1 MLQRIQTIYIILFC
15 AVIFTASFL
24 PFASIVLENQT
35 TYDFYPTGWESQSS
49 LEEFKVYPFYSGYLV
64 AVAFGILMLVNFK
77 KRPKQLRYGVVSYFF
92 VLITLV
98 YMFLEVS
105 SSEEILLGRDN
116 NSLQSINYTLS
127 MYLLVACLPIIFL
140 ANRAI
145 KKDQKL
151 VSSLDR
157 LR

>member
-1 MLQRIQTIYIILFC
+1 MLQRIQTIYIIFFC
-15 AVIFTASFL
+15 AGMFTASFL
-24 PFASIVLENQT
+24 PFASIVLENKT

-49 LEEFKVYPFYSGYLV
+49 LEGFKVYPFYSGYLV

-77 KRPKQLRYGVVSYFF
+77 KRQKQLRYGVISYFF

-105 SSEEILLGRDN
+105 SSEEILLGREN
-116 NSLQSINYTLS
+116 SSLQSINYSLS

-145 KKDQKL
+145 KKDQNL

>member
-15 AVIFTASFL
+15 AGMFTASFL
-24 PFASIVLENQT
+24 PFASIVLENKT

-49 LEEFKVYPFYSGYLV
+49 LEGFKVYPFYSGYLV

-77 KRPKQLRYGVVSYFF
+77 KRQKQLRYGVISYFF

-105 SSEEILLGRDN
+105 NSEEILLGREN
-116 NSLQSINYTLS
+116 SSLQSINYSLS

-145 KKDQKL
+145 KKDQNL
-151 VSSLDR
+151 VSSMDR

>member
-15 AVIFTASFL
+15 AGMFTASFL
-24 PFASIVLENQT
+24 PFASIVFENKT

-49 LEEFKVYPFYSGYLV
+49 LEGFKVYPFYSGYLV

-77 KRPKQLRYGVVSYFF
+77 NRQKQLRYGVISYFF

-105 SSEEILLGRDN
+105 SSEEILLGREN
-116 NSLQSINYTLS
+116 SSLQSINYSLS

-145 KKDQKL
+145 KKDQNL

>member
-1 MLQRIQTIYIILFC
+1 MLQRIQTVYIILFC
-15 AVIFTASFL
+15 AVLFTASFL
-24 PFASIVLENQT
+24 PFASIVLEDQS
-35 TYDFYPTGWESQSS
+35 TYNFYPTGWDSQSS
-49 LEEFKVYPFYSGYLV
+49 LEGFKVYPFYSGYLV

-77 KRPKQLRYGVVSYFF
+77 KRKKQLRYGMLSYFF

-105 SSEEILLGRDN
+105 SVEEFLLVSEN
-116 NSLQSINYTLS
+116 NSLKSISYTFS
-127 MYLLVACLPIIFL
+127 MYLLVASLPIIFL

-145 KKDQKL
+145 KKDEKL

>member
-1 MLQRIQTIYIILFC
+1 ML
-15 AVIFTASFL
+15 
-24 PFASIVLENQT
+24 
-35 TYDFYPTGWESQSS
+35 
-49 LEEFKVYPFYSGYLV
+49 
-64 AVAFGILMLVNFK
+64 
-77 KRPKQLRYGVVSYFF
+77 SYFF

-105 SSEEILLGRDN
+105 SAEEFLLGN
-116 NSLQSINYTLS
+116 ENSSLQTINYTFS
-127 MYLLVACLPIIFL
+127 MYLLVASLPIIFL

-145 KKDQKL
+145 KKDEKL

>member
-1 MLQRIQTIYIILFC
+1 M
-15 AVIFTASFL
+15 V
-24 PFASIVLENQT
+24 
-35 TYDFYPTGWESQSS
+35 
-49 LEEFKVYPFYSGYLV
+49 
-64 AVAFGILMLVNFK
+64 VNFK
-77 KRPKQLRYGVVSYFF
+77 KRQKQLRYGMLSYFF

-105 SSEEILLGRDN
+105 SAEEFLLDNEN
-116 NSLQSINYTLS
+116 NSLQLINYTYS
-127 MYLLVACLPIIFL
+127 MYLLVASLPIIFL

-145 KKDQKL
+145 KKDEKL

>member
-77 KRPKQLRYGVVSYFF
+77 KRQKQLRYGMISYFF
-92 VLITLV
+92 ILITLV

>member
-1 MLQRIQTIYIILFC
+1 MLQRIQTIYIIFFC
-15 AVIFTASFL
+15 AGMFTASFL
-24 PFASIVLENQT
+24 PFASIVLENKI

-49 LEEFKVYPFYSGYLV
+49 LEGFKVYPFYSGYLV

-77 KRPKQLRYGVVSYFF
+77 KRQKQLRYGVISYFF

-105 SSEEILLGRDN
+105 SSEEILLGREN
-116 NSLQSINYTLS
+116 SSLQSINYSLS

-145 KKDQKL
+145 KKDQNL

>member
-15 AVIFTASFL
+15 AILFIASFL
-24 PFASIVLENQT
+24 PFASIVLDNQT
-35 TYDFYPTGWESQSS
+35 SFELYPTGWESQSS
-49 LEEFKVYPFYSGYLV
+49 LEGLKVYPFYSGYLV

-77 KRPKQLRYGVVSYFF
+77 KRQKQLRYGILSYFF

-105 SSEEILLGRDN
+105 SAEEFLLGNEN
-116 NSLQSINYTLS
+116 NSLQSINYTFS
-127 MYLLVACLPIIFL
+127 MYLLVGSLPIIFL

-145 KKDQKL
+145 KKDEKL
-151 VSSLDR
+151 VTSLDR

>member
-1 MLQRIQTIYIILFC
+1 MLQRIQTVYIILFC
-15 AVIFTASFL
+15 AVLFTASFS
-24 PFASIVLENQT
+24 PFASIVLEDQS
-35 TYDFYPTGWESQSS
+35 TYNFYPTGWDSQSS
-49 LEEFKVYPFYSGYLV
+49 LEGFKVYPFYSGYLV

-77 KRPKQLRYGVVSYFF
+77 KRKKQLRYGMLSYFF

-105 SSEEILLGRDN
+105 SVEEFLLVSEN
-116 NSLQSINYTLS
+116 NSLKSISYSFS
-127 MYLLVACLPIIFL
+127 MYLLVASLPIIFL

-145 KKDQKL
+145 KKDEKL

>member
-1 MLQRIQTIYIILFC
+1 
-15 AVIFTASFL
+15 
-24 PFASIVLENQT
+24 
-35 TYDFYPTGWESQSS
+35 
-49 LEEFKVYPFYSGYLV
+49 
-64 AVAFGILMLVNFK
+64 MLVNFK
-77 KRPKQLRYGVVSYFF
+77 KRQKQLRYGILSYFF

-105 SSEEILLGRDN
+105 SAEEFLLDNEN
-116 NSLQSINYTLS
+116 NSLQSINYTFS
-127 MYLLVACLPIIFL
+127 MYLLVASLPIIFL

-145 KKDQKL
+145 KKDEKL

>member
-15 AVIFTASFL
+15 AGMFTASFL
-24 PFASIVLENQT
+24 PFASIVLENKT

-49 LEEFKVYPFYSGYLV
+49 LEGFKVYPFYSGYLV

-77 KRPKQLRYGVVSYFF
+77 KRQKQLRYGVISYFF

-105 SSEEILLGRDN
+105 SSEEILLGREN
-116 NSLQSINYTLS
+116 SSLQSINYSLS

-145 KKDQKL
+145 KKDQNL

>member
-15 AVIFTASFL
+15 AVMFTASFL

-77 KRPKQLRYGVVSYFF
+77 KRQKQLRYGVISYFF

>member
-15 AVIFTASFL
+15 AVLFAASFL
-24 PFASIVLENQT
+24 PFASIVLENQS
-35 TYDFYPTGWESQSS
+35 TYNFFPIGWQSQSS
-49 LEEFKVYPFYSGYLV
+49 LEGFKVYPFYSGYLV
-64 AVAFGILMLVNFK
+64 GVAFGILMLVNFR
-77 KRPKQLRYGVVSYFF
+77 KRQKQLRYGMLSYFF
-92 VLITLV
+92 VLITLI

-105 SSEEILLGRDN
+105 SAEEFLLGN
-116 NSLQSINYTLS
+116 ENISLQSNYSYS
-127 MYLLVACLPIIFL
+127 MYLLVGCLPIIFL

-145 KKDQKL
+145 KKDEKL

>member
-15 AVIFTASFL
+15 AGIFTASFL
-24 PFASIVLENQT
+24 PFASIVLENKT

-49 LEEFKVYPFYSGYLV
+49 LEGFKVYPFYSGYLV

-77 KRPKQLRYGVVSYFF
+77 KRQKQLRYGVISYFF

-105 SSEEILLGRDN
+105 SSEEILLGREN
-116 NSLQSINYTLS
+116 SSLQSINYSLS

-145 KKDQKL
+145 KKDQNL

>member
-15 AVIFTASFL
+15 AILFIASFL
-24 PFASIVLENQT
+24 PFASIVLDNQT
-35 TYDFYPTGWESQSS
+35 SFELYSTGWESQSS
-49 LEEFKVYPFYSGYLV
+49 LEGLKVYPFYSGYLV

-77 KRPKQLRYGVVSYFF
+77 KRQKQLRYGTLSYFF
-92 VLITLV
+92 VLITIV

-105 SSEEILLGRDN
+105 STQEILLSDVS
-116 NSLQSINYTLS
+116 NSLQSINYSYS
-127 MYLLVACLPIIFL
+127 MFLLVACLPFIFL

>member
-15 AVIFTASFL
+15 AVMFTASFL
-24 PFASIVLENQT
+24 PFASIVLENKT

-49 LEEFKVYPFYSGYLV
+49 LEGFKVYPFYSGYLV

-77 KRPKQLRYGVVSYFF
+77 KRKKQLRYGVISYFF

-105 SSEEILLGRDN
+105 SSEEILLGREN
-116 NSLQSINYTLS
+116 SSLQSINYTLS
-127 MYLLVACLPIIFL
+127 MYLLVASLPIIFL

-145 KKDQKL
+145 KKDQNL

>member
-15 AVIFTASFL
+15 AVMFTASFL
-24 PFASIVLENQT
+24 PFASIVLENKT

-49 LEEFKVYPFYSGYLV
+49 LEGFKVYPFYSGYLV

-77 KRPKQLRYGVVSYFF
+77 KRQKQLRYGVISYFF

-105 SSEEILLGRDN
+105 SSEEILLGREN
-116 NSLQSINYTLS
+116 SSLQSINYSLS
-127 MYLLVACLPIIFL
+127 MYLLVASLPIIFL

-145 KKDQKL
+145 KKDQNL

>member
-1 MLQRIQTIYIILFC
+1 MFC
-15 AVIFTASFL
+15 AVLFTASFL
-24 PFASIVLENQT
+24 PFASIVLEDQS
-35 TYDFYPTGWESQSS
+35 TYYFYPTGWDSQSS
-49 LEEFKVYPFYSGYLV
+49 LEGFKVYPFYSGYLV

-77 KRPKQLRYGVVSYFF
+77 KRKKQLRYGMLSYFF

-105 SSEEILLGRDN
+105 SVEEFLLVSEN
-116 NSLQSINYTLS
+116 NSLKSISYSFS
-127 MYLLVACLPIIFL
+127 MYLLVASLPIIFL

-145 KKDQKL
+145 KKDEKL

>member
-1 MLQRIQTIYIILFC
+1 MLQRIQTVYIILFC
-15 AVIFTASFL
+15 AVLFTASFL
-24 PFASIVLENQT
+24 PFASIVLEDQS
-35 TYDFYPTGWESQSS
+35 TYNFYPTGWDSQSS
-49 LEEFKVYPFYSGYLV
+49 LEGFKVYPFYSGYLV

-77 KRPKQLRYGVVSYFF
+77 KRKKQLRYGMLSYFF

-105 SSEEILLGRDN
+105 SVEEFLLVSEN
-116 NSLQSINYTLS
+116 NSLKSISYSFS
-127 MYLLVACLPIIFL
+127 MYLLVASLPIIFL

-145 KKDQKL
+145 KKDEKL

>member
-15 AVIFTASFL
+15 AVMFTASFL
-24 PFASIVLENQT
+24 PFASIVLENKT

-49 LEEFKVYPFYSGYLV
+49 LEGFKVYPFYSGYLV

-77 KRPKQLRYGVVSYFF
+77 KRKKQLRYGVISYFF

-105 SSEEILLGRDN
+105 SSEEILLGREN
-116 NSLQSINYTLS
+116 GSLQSINYTLS
-127 MYLLVACLPIIFL
+127 MYLLVASLPIIFL

-145 KKDQKL
+145 KKDQNL

>member
-1 MLQRIQTIYIILFC
+1 MLQRIQTIYIIFFC
-15 AVIFTASFL
+15 AGMFTASFL
-24 PFASIVLENQT
+24 PFASIVLENKT

-49 LEEFKVYPFYSGYLV
+49 LEGFKVYPFYSGYLV

-77 KRPKQLRYGVVSYFF
+77 NRQKQLRYGVISYFF

-105 SSEEILLGRDN
+105 SSEEILLGREN
-116 NSLQSINYTLS
+116 SSLQSINYSLS

-145 KKDQKL
+145 KKDQNL

>member
-1 MLQRIQTIYIILFC
+1 ML
-15 AVIFTASFL
+15 
-24 PFASIVLENQT
+24 
-35 TYDFYPTGWESQSS
+35 
-49 LEEFKVYPFYSGYLV
+49 
-64 AVAFGILMLVNFK
+64 
-77 KRPKQLRYGVVSYFF
+77 SYFF

-105 SSEEILLGRDN
+105 SAEEFLLDNEN
-116 NSLQSINYTLS
+116 NSLQLINYTYS
-127 MYLLVACLPIIFL
+127 MYLLVASLPIIFL

-145 KKDQKL
+145 KKDEKL

>member
-1 MLQRIQTIYIILFC
+1 MIQRIQTIYIILFC

-77 KRPKQLRYGVVSYFF
+77 KRQKQLRYGMISYFF